1 MNNIINF
8 NNTQQHADNLAFRNR
23 GYDGADFDTKA
34 KSLYVF
40 SNNDIREPVMLLL
53 EQTTIVY

>member
-23 GYDGADFDTKA
+23 GYDGADFGTKA
-34 KSLYVF
+34 QSL
-40 SNNDIREPVMLLL
+40 
-53 EQTTIVY
+53 